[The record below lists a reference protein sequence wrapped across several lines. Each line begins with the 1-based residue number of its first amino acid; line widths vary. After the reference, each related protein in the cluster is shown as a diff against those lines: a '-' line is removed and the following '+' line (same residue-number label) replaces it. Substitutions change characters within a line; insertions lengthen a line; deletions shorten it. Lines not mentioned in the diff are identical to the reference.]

1 MHEHDH
7 ISLPPT
13 PPPPLPYVMIL
24 YIYYQRGARCNIIE
38 NFGGRE
44 GEGERVISQCP
55 MGDSREYL
63 YVYVYVYLY
72 VYLDI

>member
-7 ISLPPT
+7 ISRPPT

-44 GEGERVISQCP
+44 GEGERE
-55 MGDSREYL
+55 REREREIIFNIFIHETEIL
-63 YVYVYVYLY
+63 IKV
-72 VYLDI
+72 